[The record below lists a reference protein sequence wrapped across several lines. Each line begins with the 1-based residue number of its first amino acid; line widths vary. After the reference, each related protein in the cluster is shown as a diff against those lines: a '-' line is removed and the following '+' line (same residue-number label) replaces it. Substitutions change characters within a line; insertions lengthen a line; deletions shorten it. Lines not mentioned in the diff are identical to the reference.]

1 MLNKLWYFAKQNYE
15 NHIATGTDKSFIEGI
30 KNYINYKRLGGKKKI
45 KFYDEFLQELNE
57 NK

>member
-45 KFYDEFLQELNE
+45 KF
-57 NK
+57 